1 LSNIDFSSPTNA
13 FTAAPSIFATAYPMY
28 AGLPARILAQPIQV
42 TSSGVLVSST
52 DINMG
57 MSASC
62 NVRLPSAFYNAYT
75 NDSNLNAIYNT
86 SMTALGKTTTSVIN
100 HRYTNA
106 DIIASG
112 GENFYGKNLSNGNF
126 LVENAS
132 GFRFPLLLSNS
143 ASLGITSNS
152 TIQFEKA
159 SLLTGNTC
167 NIAFYSDDISAY
179 NVFSTN
185 VSASVSNAPA
195 GSLFRIE
202 SNAMGGNQPAVFV
215 KSSSSDPYTYSLPPI
230 ASPAVRTRQWYAS
243 NPANY
248 ASLLTATEMAVT
260 LANVSGYIRGNVPV
274 SVVSPLPGV
283 TYTAALD
290 GGASMTM
297 TNGTYTFSNLLDGTH
312 SVVVTASNGYYTNS
326 ASVSFVEDN
335 TNPTI
340 SGLTLVSEPDAS
352 GNFQVTFTAS
362 DANSMTYASSF
373 DNGSNYNDAT
383 ASPDNLTLPGYG
395 TYQVKVK
402 VTDVVGNN
410 VVSSAVPVRYA
421 PPVNAIPPLDPTATY
436 AAVKI
441 EGVVN
446 DIPVTTTTSA
456 AISPQPTTGTDIVVR
471 DENNNA
477 TIAVAA
483 NDNVTADLQGALERA
498 HITGATHILT
508 YVPAMNA
515 SASQLATII
524 PNSGTPT
531 TISGGGVSVDVD
543 TSGVEEAIVSVG
555 TDASGNVCMY
565 FRVFGSNKV
574 LEGSADLPAFS
585 LPVVITKT
593 GVDISIPSIPINH
606 YDSNSF
612 VHIGNAM
619 RILGKTDKFGYT
631 FTYNS
636 VVNATPPTK
645 PARVS
650 PAPSVSDILTTTAT
664 LTWTAPDD
672 GGVAITGY
680 DVMNSGFVQ
689 QYFAGQGL
697 SGEVTGLIPSRDYTF
712 SVRAKNNIGNGDE
725 SDSVTFTTLNTT
737 SIVSGPTYSEPR
749 TLSVVALGGSLTYQW
764 YKNGSPIASGT
775 IGYTGETTSQLHMK
789 GFRNAFI
796 GGYYVVVSGIDGITV
811 TSSQYAITSSTGA
824 ADPYISTL
832 DGKIYK
838 LPSFNGHLRLYQGMV
853 GGHLLTI
860 NATTRID
867 DNKSAMDA
875 DTELMNNRLA
885 KPLQRD
891 LRMSEAMS
899 FFERIHMNYAGE
911 TMVANVY
918 DGFKIEKTAS
928 WPVEVVGNVQKYL
941 KAFSFYEHL
950 AGDIIEISPCPEA
963 VLRIGIVP
971 IRSIRNS
978 VELIAPN
985 MAAGNGA
992 FVHRMTQKAM
1002 TLRKLSDLKP
1012 IEKKD
1017 AVVKRTIRET
1027 FVCDAKTA
1035 VVNIPYV
1042 G

>member
-1 LSNIDFSSPTNA
+1 MTPALAVAPNSSNTTY
-13 FTAAPSIFATAYPMY
+13 FT
-28 AGLPARILAQPIQV
+28 
-42 TSSGVLVSST
+42 
-52 DINMG
+52 
-57 MSASC
+57 
-62 NVRLPSAFYNAYT
+62 
-75 NDSNLNAIYNT
+75 
-86 SMTALGKTTTSVIN
+86 IN
-100 HRYTNA
+100 HRYVTA
-106 DIIASG
+106 DAFVGGTVALYASYG
-112 GENFYGKNLSNGNF
+112 LSAQYYGKDLSTGNF

-132 GFRFPLLLSNS
+132 GFSFAAMLSN
-143 ASLGITSNS
+143 AGGLGITSNS

-243 NPANY
+243 NAANY

-441 EGVVN
+441 EGVVT

-477 TIAVAA
+477 TFAVAA

-498 HITGATHILT
+498 HTTGATHILT

-524 PNSGTPT
+524 PNSQTPT

-574 LEGSADLPAFS
+574 LEGSAGAPAFS

-593 GVDISIPSIPINH
+593 GVHISIPSIPVNH
-606 YDSNSF
+606 YDGNSF

-619 RILGKTDKFGYT
+619 RIVGKTDKFGYT

-645 PARVS
+645 PAQVS

-689 QYFAGQGL
+689 QYFDGQGL
-697 SGEVTGLIPSRDYTF
+697 SGEVTGLIPGTNYTF
-712 SVRAKNNIGNGDE
+712 SVRAKNIIGNGDE
-725 SDSVTFTTLNTT
+725 SDPVTFTTLNTT

-749 TLSVVALGGSLTYQW
+749 TLSVEAVGGSLTYQW

-891 LRMSEAMS
+891 LRMTESMS

-1017 AVVKRTIRET
+1017 AAIKRTIRET